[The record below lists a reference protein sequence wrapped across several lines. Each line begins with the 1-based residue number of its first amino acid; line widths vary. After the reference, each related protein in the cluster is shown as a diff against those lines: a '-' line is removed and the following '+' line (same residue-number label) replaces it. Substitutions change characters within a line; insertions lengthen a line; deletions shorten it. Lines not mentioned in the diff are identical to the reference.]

1 MIAQDASPEYL
12 RITIIKHYGKYA
24 CILYIYF
31 NCLYLAQM
39 AISGQWYGTHLF
51 QDLIVALKM
60 YLYDVFIK
68 EKEQPEAMV

>member
-1 MIAQDASPEYL
+1 M
-12 RITIIKHYGKYA
+12 RVF
-24 CILYIYF
+24 YIYF

-60 YLYDVFIK
+60 YLDDVFIK
-68 EKEQPEAMV
+68 KKEQPEAMVEIVCHLYIVCIFIVTRSNRHSR